1 MKQEIYQS
9 GFYLMLGLILGIGI
23 MLMKPESKPV
33 VPITIEVVKDSTAV
47 AKPTQKL
54 ALTEKTLKA
63 ELVKYNIPHSN
74 IVLAQAKSESNHF
87 KSDLV
92 KSHQNILGMKK
103 GNKYRKY
110 SHWTECVADYKRR
123 VSSRYKGGDYYVFL
137 SKIKYA
143 EDPNYIKALKQ
154 LI

>member
-54 ALTEKTLKA
+54 A
-63 ELVKYNIPHSN
+63 
-74 IVLAQAKSESNHF
+74 
-87 KSDLV
+87 
-92 KSHQNILGMKK
+92 
-103 GNKYRKY
+103 
-110 SHWTECVADYKRR
+110 
-123 VSSRYKGGDYYVFL
+123 
-137 SKIKYA
+137 
-143 EDPNYIKALKQ
+143 
-154 LI
+154 

>member
-1 MKQEIYQS
+1 MKQEVYQS

-33 VPITIEVVKDSTAV
+33 VPITIEVVKDSAV
-47 AKPTQKL
+47 VKPKL

-63 ELVKYNIPHSN
+63 ELVKHNIPHSN
-74 IVLAQAKSESNHF
+74 IVLAQAKLESNHF

-110 SHWTECVADYKRR
+110 SHWTECVADYKKR

-143 EDPNYIKALKQ
+143 EDPNYIKTLKQ

>member
-9 GFYLMLGLILGIGI
+9 GFYLMLGLILGI
-23 MLMKPESKPV
+23 MLMKPESKPA
-33 VPITIEVVKDSTAV
+33 VPITIEIVKDSAV
-47 AKPTQKL
+47 VKPKL
-54 ALTEKTLKA
+54 ALTEKTLKT
-63 ELVKYNIPHSN
+63 ELVKHNIPHSN
-74 IVLAQAKSESNHF
+74 IVLAQAKLESNHF

>member
-74 IVLAQAKSESNHF
+74 IVLAQAKLESNHF

-92 KSHQNILGMKK
+92 KSHQNILGMKAISIGNTHIGQNVLPITK
-103 GNKYRKY
+103 GEYL
-110 SHWTECVADYKRR
+110 V
-123 VSSRYKGGDYYVFL
+123 G
-137 SKIKYA
+137 
-143 EDPNYIKALKQ
+143 IKAGIIMYFCRKSNMPKIQIILKH
-154 LI
+154 

>member
-1 MKQEIYQS
+1 MKQEVYQN

-33 VPITIEVVKDSTAV
+33 VPITIEVVKDSAV
-47 AKPTQKL
+47 VKPKL

-63 ELVKYNIPHSN
+63 ELVKHNIPHSN
-74 IVLAQAKSESNHF
+74 IVLAQAKLESNHF

-110 SHWTECVADYKRR
+110 SHWTECVADYKER

>member
-1 MKQEIYQS
+1 MKQEVYQS

-33 VPITIEVVKDSTAV
+33 VPITIEVVKDSAV
-47 AKPTQKL
+47 VKPKL

-63 ELVKYNIPHSN
+63 ELVKHNIPHSN
-74 IVLAQAKSESNHF
+74 IVLAQAKLESNHF

-110 SHWTECVADYKRR
+110 SH
-123 VSSRYKGGDYYVFL
+123 
-137 SKIKYA
+137 
-143 EDPNYIKALKQ
+143 
-154 LI
+154 